1 MMLERVQQPEDM
13 EIGHATA
20 TQEPMSFNLVVE
32 VATLELKESDTVRQE
47 PVSLKFFYEV
57 AIQTEIETIET

>member
-1 MMLERVQQPEDM
+1 M

-57 AIQTEIETIET
+57 AI